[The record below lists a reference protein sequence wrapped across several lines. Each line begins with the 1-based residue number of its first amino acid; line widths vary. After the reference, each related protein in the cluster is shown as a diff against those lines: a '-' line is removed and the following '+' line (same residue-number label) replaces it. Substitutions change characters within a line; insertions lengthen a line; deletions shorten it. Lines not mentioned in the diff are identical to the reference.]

1 MRLLG
6 LIVVLLVLAVGG
18 LAGYAY
24 LGDMKAAPTEMRV
37 PVELDLG
44 AGQPSAPADPATPA
58 ESPAA
63 AEAPAEAVTEPAPAG
78 AATGETA
85 PQSQAND
92 LD

>member
-1 MRLLG
+1 MRLVG
-6 LIVVLLVLAVGG
+6 LIVVLLVLALGG

-44 AGQPSAPADPATPA
+44 AGEPTPPAPAEGETVEGEAAATPA
-58 ESPAA
+58 PEAA
-63 AEAPAEAVTEPAPAG
+63 QSGQETGAPQAEA
-78 AATGETA
+78 
-85 PQSQAND
+85 QSQAND